1 VSYHKQRMVWGH
13 CMSYLQFLT
22 TFLLPPA
29 CILGAWVVFSSHR
42 RNLPEAQIPLRLG
55 LGAVF
60 LHVVIAVLYTTPWD
74 NYLVATRVWWYDPDL
89 VTGVTL
95 GWVPLEEYIF
105 FVLQTLTVGLW
116 VLLLTGHFV
125 GGRKRVATPNNRANV
140 SPLRIVAPVSVMTI
154 WIIAA
159 AVLVKGW
166 APGTYLALELVWA
179 LPPIALQLAYGAD
192 ILWRNRRM
200 VLLAIVPFTLYLSF
214 ADTLAI
220 RYGTWTINPERSVG
234 LLLDRILPVEEVVFF
249 LLTSTLVV
257 FGVTLVLA
265 AESHD
270 RIRRILL
277 RRRSPNLSV
286 MKVNE
291 Q

>member
-1 VSYHKQRMVWGH
+1 
-13 CMSYLQFLT
+13 MSYLQFLT

-74 NYLVATRVWWYDPDL
+74 NYLVAARVWWYDPDL

-220 RYGTWTINPERSVG
+220 RSGTWTINPERSVG
-234 LLLDRILPVEEVVFF
+234 LLLGRILPVEELVFF

>member
-1 VSYHKQRMVWGH
+1 MVWGH

-214 ADTLAI
+214 ADTMAI
-220 RYGTWTINPERSVG
+220 RSGTWTINPERSVG

>member
-1 VSYHKQRMVWGH
+1 
-13 CMSYLQFLT
+13 MSYLQFLT

-74 NYLVATRVWWYDPDL
+74 NYLVAARVWWYDPEL

-140 SPLRIVAPVSVMTI
+140 SPLRI

-220 RYGTWTINPERSVG
+220 RSGTWTINPERSVG
-234 LLLDRILPVEEVVFF
+234 LLLGRILPVEELVFF

>member
-1 VSYHKQRMVWGH
+1 MSYHKQWMVWGH

-74 NYLVATRVWWYDPDL
+74 NYLVAARVWWYDPEL

-220 RYGTWTINPERSVG
+220 RSGTWTINPERSVG
-234 LLLDRILPVEEVVFF
+234 LLLGRILPVEELVFF